1 VVHRRRNRSG
11 KPIRHSGL
19 DGEYSTGSRTR
30 GLADQDI
37 RAYNLPGSY
46 RQMVLVAP
54 FMFLQLVAPVDK
66 KALWLLIGVTIV
78 VGMSVDL

>member
-1 VVHRRRNRSG
+1 
-11 KPIRHSGL
+11 
-19 DGEYSTGSRTR
+19 
-30 GLADQDI
+30 
-37 RAYNLPGSY
+37 
-46 RQMVLVAP
+46 MVLVAP